1 MGGVLSALD
10 PDLVL
15 VTGDNMS
22 HPTAVPGVLRA
33 LQPLLDVPGAFVFGS
48 NDYRGPVWKNPF
60 TYFDKEREYV
70 QGVALPAE
78 ELRSVL
84 VGAGWADLNNARTT
98 LKAGG
103 RLVELV
109 GVDDPHVERDDYA
122 LVAGEAS
129 AAADLRVALTHTPEP
144 SVLDAMAADGF
155 DLLLG
160 GHTHGG
166 QVRVPFVGALVTN
179 CGLPR
184 TMARGLHR
192 WPGTDSWL
200 HVSAGPGHAS
210 DRPGAVRLPAGGVAA
225 DAHPTLTGGP
235 GIPDLTPGGRGLLLP
250 GTPRGVAQLGSALRS
265 GRRGRRFESGHPDK
279 AKHKSGPVS
288 QRGTGPDFVG
298 RGSRGEIW
306 EKILGSHSPDLAPTA
321 RSRIS
326 GSRGARGT
334 NTDRASAAYARVR
347 CRRRGRGRA
356 LRPQQAE
363 VTAPC
368 DGFGAVGAL
377 QFPVDRGDV
386 GLHGVA
392 GDVQLLA
399 DLAEGEVGRQ

>member
-1 MGGVLSALD
+1 MRRRTVFQLTAGATAIGAATLAYASLIERNMFTLRRYDVPVLAPDAEPLRILHLSDLHMMPDQRRKQRWVASLSALD
-10 PDLVL
+10 PDLVV

-103 RLVELV
+103 RLVEMV

-122 LVAGEAS
+122 LVAGETS

-192 WPGTDSWL
+192 WPETDSWL
-200 HVSAGPGHAS
+200 HVSAGLGT
-210 DRPGAVRLPAGGVAA
+210 
-225 DAHPTLTGGP
+225 HPTAPVRFACPPEASLLTL
-235 GIPDLTPGGRGLLLP
+235 IPR
-250 GTPRGVAQLGSALRS
+250 
-265 GRRGRRFESGHPDK
+265 
-279 AKHKSGPVS
+279 
-288 QRGTGPDFVG
+288 
-298 RGSRGEIW
+298 
-306 EKILGSHSPDLAPTA
+306 
-321 RSRIS
+321 
-326 GSRGARGT
+326 
-334 NTDRASAAYARVR
+334 
-347 CRRRGRGRA
+347 
-356 LRPQQAE
+356 
-363 VTAPC
+363 
-368 DGFGAVGAL
+368 
-377 QFPVDRGDV
+377 
-386 GLHGVA
+386 
-392 GDVQLLA
+392 
-399 DLAEGEVGRQ
+399 